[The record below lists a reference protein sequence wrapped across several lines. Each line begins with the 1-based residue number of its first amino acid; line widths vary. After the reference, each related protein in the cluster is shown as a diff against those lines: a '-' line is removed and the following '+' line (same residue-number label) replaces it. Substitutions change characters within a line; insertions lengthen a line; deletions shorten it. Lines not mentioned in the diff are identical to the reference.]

1 MDGWTPYFWNIRIGY
16 ELHSDDKRCENACGG
31 IIDTANGTITSPSFP
46 DIYPRFI
53 FTLIII
59 TTTVINIVTTTVI
72 DTANGTITSP
82 SFPDIYPRLLL
93 SSHVP
98 SFPGIYLWFA
108 SLSFDRCPKHS
119 WHFTLW
125 FLFQE
130 TQENLHNWRMK
141 NAVANLFSFTS
152 QFHCVIWNASF

>member
-59 TTTVINIVTTTVI
+59 TTTVINIIITTVI
-72 DTANGTITSP
+72 DRANGTITSP
-82 SFPDIYPRLLL
+82 SFPEIYPRLLL
-93 SSHVP
+93 LSSQVP
-98 SFPGIYLWFA
+98 YFPGIICGLHHCHLISA
-108 SLSFDRCPKHS
+108 PNIPGIS
-119 WHFTLW
+119 TLYYDLY
-125 FLFQE
+125 FNKRKKIYIIEECSGTF
-130 TQENLHNWRMK
+130 
-141 NAVANLFSFTS
+141 V
-152 QFHCVIWNASF
+152 